1 MVISQD
7 KLVEPTMWSANHPV
21 QTDIRGSS
29 FTPPNF
35 QNNHFLSG
43 GW

>member
-21 QTDIRGSS
+21 QADTRVSS
-29 FTPPNF
+29 ITLPNF
-35 QNNHFLSG
+35 QKNHFLSG